1 MGKESEGGW
10 VQSAVR
16 TRERP
21 LCTLETWLWAQ
32 GLSIKHQTVRTTVKI
47 PVWDQT
53 APPNVFM
60 CNSNLLWIERPL
72 HPHPHQCSKPEEIS
86 RTLSMMHRG
95 QTANFLGNLTVFGC
109 VFPRAVQDHRFTLVN
124 VPPAFCPP
132 EPSKTRNE
140 GMPGVSLG
148 NVRKD
153 LAAND
158 GWRLSTE
165 KGIRRN
171 G

>member
-1 MGKESEGGW
+1 MRT
-10 VQSAVR
+10 AVR
-16 TRERP
+16 TRERS
-21 LCTLETWLWAQ
+21 LCTLEAWLWGQ
-32 GLSIKHQTVRTTVKI
+32 GLRINHQTVRTTVKN

-53 APPNVFM
+53 APPNVFV
-60 CNSNLLWIERPL
+60 CNNNLLWIETPL

-86 RTLSMMHRG
+86 RTLSTMHRG
-95 QTANFLGNLTVFGC
+95 QTANFLGNLTARGR
-109 VFPRAVQDHRFTLVN
+109 VFPRAVQDHRLTLVN

-140 GMPGVSLG
+140 GLPGVGLG
-148 NVRKD
+148 NARKD

-165 KGIRRN
+165 KGIRQN